1 MTPDTASKASS
12 TALNGYRV
20 SVDETAED
28 EWNALLPLF
37 DDASIYQTWAYG
49 AVRWGE
55 KQLSHLVL
63 RKNAAVVGM
72 AQVRVI
78 RVPLIGSGIAY
89 IRWGP
94 LYRLRGSISHG
105 EALVALMEAIREE
118 YANRRGLMV
127 RILPNIFQGST
138 CAADFARI
146 CQEAGFAADEAHPS
160 YRTLLVS
167 LEETL
172 EQIRKRLD
180 QKWRNQL
187 NASERNGLSIEEG
200 QSDELY
206 ARFLTIYDEMMGRK
220 RFETTVDAR
229 QFGRL
234 QRSLPADLKMHI
246 LLCEKDGKD
255 QAGLVSTSV
264 GDTGIYLLGAT
275 SEAGMKSKG
284 AYLLQWQMIKRLK
297 ERGCR
302 WYDLGGINPETN
314 PGVYHFKAGLGGVE
328 SRQCSR
334 RELSGSWISSACVM
348 LPERLSGAIEA
359 WRHRRKP
366 ALLNATK

>member
-1 MTPDTASKASS
+1 MTPETASKASS

-20 SVDETAED
+20 SVDETPED

-138 CAADFARI
+138 CAADLPGSARRP
-146 CQEAGFAADEAHPS
+146 ASPRTR
-160 YRTLLVS
+160 RTLPTEPFLS
-167 LEETL
+167 AWK
-172 EQIRKRLD
+172 KRSS
-180 QKWRNQL
+180 KS
-187 NASERNGLSIEEG
+187 ASGWTRNG
-200 QSDELY
+200 
-206 ARFLTIYDEMMGRK
+206 
-220 RFETTVDAR
+220 V
-229 QFGRL
+229 
-234 QRSLPADLKMHI
+234 
-246 LLCEKDGKD
+246 
-255 QAGLVSTSV
+255 
-264 GDTGIYLLGAT
+264 
-275 SEAGMKSKG
+275 
-284 AYLLQWQMIKRLK
+284 
-297 ERGCR
+297 
-302 WYDLGGINPETN
+302 IN
-314 PGVYHFKAGLGGVE
+314 
-328 SRQCSR
+328 
-334 RELSGSWISSACVM
+334 
-348 LPERLSGAIEA
+348 
-359 WRHRRKP
+359 
-366 ALLNATK
+366 